1 MNRARSELPATLY
14 RADQVRALDRYAIDK
29 CGIPGLTLMERA
41 GAAAF
46 AVLCERWPKA
56 RYLTVLCGMGN
67 NGGDGYVVAR
77 LAHQAGFNVTVMQVG
92 DGPKLKGDARAAAE
106 AFMACGLTPQ
116 PFAASALSASDVLID
131 ALLGT
136 GLDREVSGELRA
148 VIEAVNSN
156 SVPVLAID
164 IPSGLHADTGRII
177 GAAVEAK
184 ATVSFIGLK
193 QGMFTGQGPDQCGA
207 IYLADL
213 DVPEEVY
220 SAASPSAHRVE
231 LSQFRGL
238 LTPRRRTAHKG
249 HFGHVLVV
257 GGEHG
262 YAGAARMAAEAAGRM
277 GAGLISLATRPSH
290 AGFITISRP
299 EIMCHG
305 VEEPGDLTPLVDKAT
320 VIAVGPG
327 LSQSPWARRLFH
339 QILKQ
344 NKPLVVDADGLNL
357 LAAEPLARDPWVLT
371 PHPGEAARLLGSTSA
386 AVQADRFQAAG
397 EIQRRYGGVCVL
409 KGAGTVIATS
419 EGGLAVC
426 QGGNPGMASGG
437 MGDVLTGV
445 IAGLLAQGL
454 SLNDAAHLGV
464 CLHASA
470 GDLAAREG
478 ERGLLASDLM
488 PWLRQL
494 VNPVRRET

>member
-1 MNRARSELPATLY
+1 MNKARLELPFTLY
-14 RADQVRALDRYAIDK
+14 RAEQVRALDRYVIEQ
-29 CGIPGLTLMERA
+29 CGIPGSTLMERA
-41 GAAAF
+41 GAASF
-46 AVLCERWPKA
+46 AVLCERWPEA

-77 LAHQAGFNVTVMQVG
+77 LAHQAGFKVTVMQVG
-92 DGPKLKGDARAAAE
+92 EGAKLKGDARAAAE
-106 AFMACGLTPQ
+106 AFMAGGSIPQ
-116 PFAASALSASDVLID
+116 PFAAPILASSEVLVD

-136 GLDREVSGELRA
+136 GLDREVSGELRS
-148 VIEAVNSN
+148 VIEAVNRS

-164 IPSGLHADTGRII
+164 IPSGLHADTGRIM
-177 GAAVEAK
+177 GMAVEAC

-193 QGMFTGQGPDQCGA
+193 QGLFTGQGPDHCGA
-207 IYLADL
+207 IYFADL

-220 SAASPSAHRVE
+220 SAVNPSSHRVD
-231 LSQFRGL
+231 LSQFHEL
-238 LTPRRRTAHKG
+238 LAPRRRTAHKG

-262 YAGAARMAAEAAGRM
+262 YAGAARMAAEAAGRV
-277 GAGLISLATRPSH
+277 GVGLVSLATRPSH
-290 AGFITISRP
+290 AGFIAMGRP

-305 VEEPGDLTPLVDKAT
+305 VDDPGDLTPLVDKAT

-327 LSQSPWARRLFH
+327 LSQSPWARSLFS
-339 QILKQ
+339 QLLVQ
-344 NKPLVVDADGLNL
+344 NKPMVVDADGLNL
-357 LAAEPLARDPWVLT
+357 LASEPFMKDTWVLT
-371 PHPGEAARLLGSTSA
+371 PHPGEAARLLGSTSV

-409 KGAGTVIATS
+409 KGAGTVIATP
-419 EGGLAVC
+419 ERGLAVC

-437 MGDVLTGV
+437 MGDVLTGI

-454 SLNDAAHLGV
+454 GLSAAASLGV

-494 VNPVRRET
+494 ANPIRWGT